1 MGPTGTFCALAGS
14 AGVCGGGVVIP
25 EEYKVPVSSVLC
37 ELVGFA
43 VVLFLAKKLPDIL
56 FYDYSQACHNKQI
69 CRSVK
74 TLAR

>member
-1 MGPTGTFCALAGS
+1 MGPTGTFWALAGS

-43 VVLFLAKKLPDIL
+43 VVLFLAK
-56 FYDYSQACHNKQI
+56 
-69 CRSVK
+69 
-74 TLAR
+74 